1 MTSTNYFEDPSVPG
15 AGDLDGHAYGQL
27 HKSGMVP
34 CEEGYTEAL
43 EHRLE
48 VTENALL
55 RIMSVIEPRALQTA
69 FLSNAATAIKE
80 VSQFRSS
87 EDKSALMAHWEEF
100 ALETP
105 DDILRWSRAIHDG
118 RENASSDVVEGT
130 DEEAAPD
137 SIAQPYGY
145 PEYLSQGVTGSQLG
159 MMLGNRY
166 RNNRHPPA
174 SDVSGI
180 VAPSLSSEIEKDSS
194 GSQCIGQKS
203 NNRRPSISNTE
214 QISTVSQDFRQQ
226 YLW

>member
-1 MTSTNYFEDPSVPG
+1 
-15 AGDLDGHAYGQL
+15 
-27 HKSGMVP
+27 
-34 CEEGYTEAL
+34 
-43 EHRLE
+43 

-69 FLSNAATAIKE
+69 FLSNAATAAKE

-118 RENASSDVVEGT
+118 RGNDSSDVVEET
-130 DEEAAPD
+130 DEETAPD
-137 SIAQPYGY
+137 PIAQPYGY
-145 PEYLSQGVTGSQLG
+145 PEYLSHATGSQPG

-166 RNNRHPPA
+166 RNNRNPSA
-174 SDVSGI
+174 SNISGI
-180 VAPSLSSEIEKDSS
+180 VEPSLGSEIKDSS
-194 GSQCIGQKS
+194 GSQSIRQES
-203 NNRRPSISNTE
+203 NNRRPSVSNTE